1 MLKKPEDKIVCR
13 FCKKPIMEGIYTT
26 VDLSIGNY
34 LVLCDDC
41 TVKLKNYL
49 DNITDNDGL
58 I

>member
-1 MLKKPEDKIVCR
+1 MKKPEDKLICR
-13 FCKKPIMEGIYTT
+13 FCKQPIMEGIYTT
-26 VDLSIGNY
+26 VDLNIGNY

-49 DNITDNDGL
+49 DNITDNEGL